1 MWRRPLYNATLVTA
15 THRELERVF
24 DETSTQVG
32 VRMINKW
39 RVKMIQKKIY
49 KVKDYLWKKEGGEK
63 EKENTVVIQIVS
75 VFNCDLHTIIVFL
88 DWKFIDINTSCLR
101 LIII

>member
-1 MWRRPLYNATLVTA
+1 
-15 THRELERVF
+15 
-24 DETSTQVG
+24 
-32 VRMINKW
+32 MINKW

-88 DWKFIDINTSCLR
+88 D
-101 LIII
+101 